1 MQDTLVN
8 LDAERT
14 LLACAMNDSDSLY
27 LTMPL
32 VEASDFSLDSHRRIF
47 QAIADLAEAGKPVDE
62 LTLCNELGA
71 KNQLAC
77 VGGVA
82 FISGLSEKVDAGL
95 ARVTNVEHYCQFVL
109 EKSRRRQV
117 RAAAERVSGATSDPS
132 VSTDECLQMI
142 EESLLQI
149 EAASHKS
156 TARHIKEVIPEML
169 RELETQAS
177 NQGLVGMSTG
187 LHSLDTA
194 TGGIRPGEV
203 WTVGALPGRG
213 KTAFGVQVALANAS
227 AGTPVA
233 AFSLEMQDTE
243 ISKRF
248 LCAKSSFPAMQVRNP
263 QTIRADRW
271 TELVESAASLSEL
284 PIYVDSRPSLKIQ
297 ELLASARLY
306 IRRYKV
312 KLIIVDYLR
321 LVDAPGRE
329 LRERVGYV
337 ANALRE
343 LAKSER
349 IGLVMLSQLRRPEGG
364 MNSKPTMLDLKES
377 GDIEN
382 HSHVVLLPFL
392 PVGDDGGPRPEE
404 QLLIIGKNRNGRI
417 GSLAVYFDEKRL
429 QFRERACEREYEP
442 TPDRQQG

>member
-1 MQDTLVN
+1 MQDPLVN

-14 LLACAMNDSDSLY
+14 LLACALNDSDSLY
-27 LTMPL
+27 RVMPL
-32 VEASDFSLDSHRRIF
+32 MEASDFSLDSHRRIF
-47 QAIADLAEAGKPVDE
+47 FAIAELAEAGKPVDE
-62 LTLCNELGA
+62 LTLSNALGT

-77 VGGVA
+77 IGGVA

-95 ARVTNVEHYCQFVL
+95 ARVTNVEHYAGLVR

-117 RAAAERVSGATSDPS
+117 CAAAERVSGATCDAS
-132 VSTDECLQMI
+132 VSTDECLRMI
-142 EESLLQI
+142 QESLLQI
-149 EAASHKS
+149 EAASGKS

-194 TGGIRPGEV
+194 TGGIRLGEV

-213 KTAFGVQVALANAS
+213 KTAFGVQVALASAR

-243 ISKRF
+243 IGKRF
-248 LCAKSSFPAMQVRNP
+248 LCASSSFAAMQVRNP
-263 QTIRADRW
+263 QTIRGERW
-271 TELVESAASLSEL
+271 PELMESAANLSEL
-284 PIYVDSRPSLKIQ
+284 PIYVDSRGSLKIQ
-297 ELLASARLY
+297 ELVASARLY
-306 IRRYKV
+306 VRRYGV

-349 IGLVMLSQLRRPEGG
+349 IGVVMLSQLRRPDGG

-392 PVGDDGGPRPEE
+392 PVTDDGGPRPEE
-404 QLLIIGKNRNGRI
+404 QLMIIGKNRNGRI
-417 GSLAVYFDEKRL
+417 GSLPVYFDEKRL
-429 QFRERACEREYEP
+429 QFCERTASMTNQYDTMP
-442 TPDRQQG
+442 KTG

>member
-1 MQDTLVN
+1 MQDPLIN

-27 LTMPL
+27 RTMPL

-47 QAIADLAEAGKPVDE
+47 FAIAELAEAGKPVDE
-62 LTLCNELGA
+62 LTISDALGA

-77 VGGVA
+77 VGGAA
-82 FISGLSEKVDAGL
+82 FICGLSEKVDAGL
-95 ARVTNVEHYCQFVL
+95 AKVTNVERYAKVVL

-117 RAAAERVSGATSDPS
+117 RAAAERVSSATSDPS

-142 EESLLQI
+142 QESLLQI
-149 EAASHKS
+149 EAASRKS

-169 RELETQAS
+169 RELEAQAN

-187 LHSLDTA
+187 LQSLDTA
-194 TGGIRPGEV
+194 TGGIRLGEV

-213 KTAFGVQVALANAS
+213 KTAFGVQVALANAK

-248 LCAKSSFPAMQVRNP
+248 LCANSQFAAMQVRNP
-263 QTIRADRW
+263 QTIRSERW
-271 TELVESAASLSEL
+271 TELMESAANLSEF
-284 PIYVDSRPSLKIQ
+284 PIYVDARPSLKIQ

-306 IRRYKV
+306 VRRYGV
-312 KLIIVDYLR
+312 RLVIVDYLR
-321 LVDAPGRE
+321 LVDSPGRE

-337 ANALRE
+337 ANSLRE

-349 IGLVMLSQLRRPEGG
+349 IGVVMLSQLRRPEGG

-404 QLLIIGKNRNGRI
+404 QLMIIGKNRNGRI
-417 GSLAVYFDEKRL
+417 GSLPVYFDEKRL
-429 QFRERACEREYEP
+429 QFCDRSRPNEVSRETNPYV
-442 TPDRQQG
+442 

>member
-1 MQDTLVN
+1 
-8 LDAERT
+8 
-14 LLACAMNDSDSLY
+14 
-27 LTMPL
+27 
-32 VEASDFSLDSHRRIF
+32 
-47 QAIADLAEAGKPVDE
+47 
-62 LTLCNELGA
+62 
-71 KNQLAC
+71 
-77 VGGVA
+77 
-82 FISGLSEKVDAGL
+82 
-95 ARVTNVEHYCQFVL
+95 
-109 EKSRRRQV
+109 
-117 RAAAERVSGATSDPS
+117 
-132 VSTDECLQMI
+132 MI
-142 EESLLQI
+142 G
-149 EAASHKS
+149 
-156 TARHIKEVIPEML
+156 
-169 RELETQAS
+169 

-194 TGGIRPGEV
+194 TGGIRLGEV

-213 KTAFGVQVALANAS
+213 KTAFGVQVALANAK

-248 LCAKSSFPAMQVRNP
+248 LCATSSFAAMQVRNP
-263 QTIRADRW
+263 QTIRSDRW

-306 IRRYKV
+306 VRRHGV
-312 KLIIVDYLR
+312 RLIIVDYLR

-329 LRERVGYV
+329 LRERVGHV

-349 IGLVMLSQLRRPEGG
+349 IGAVMLSQLRRPEGG

-404 QLLIIGKNRNGRI
+404 QLMIIGKNRNGRI
-417 GSLAVYFDEKRL
+417 GSLPVYFDEKRL
-429 QFRERACEREYEP
+429 QFSERGRA
-442 TPDRQQG
+442 

>member
-1 MQDTLVN
+1 MQDALVN

-27 LTMPL
+27 RTIPL

-47 QAIADLAEAGKPVDE
+47 QAVADLAEAGKPVDE
-62 LTLCNELGA
+62 LTLSNDLGA
-71 KNQLAC
+71 KNQLQS
-77 VGGVA
+77 VGGA
-82 FISGLSEKVDAGL
+82 DYISGLSEKVDAGL
-95 ARVTNVEHYCQFVL
+95 ARVTNVEYYAKLVL
-109 EKSRRRQV
+109 DKSRRRQV
-117 RAAAERVSGATSDPS
+117 HAAAERVSGATCDPS
-132 VSTDECLQMI
+132 VGTDECLQMI
-142 EESLLQI
+142 QESLLQI
-149 EAASHKS
+149 EAASRKS

-169 RELETQAS
+169 REIESQAS

-194 TGGIRPGEV
+194 TGGIRLGEV

-227 AGTPVA
+227 TGTPVA

-248 LCAKSSFPAMQVRNP
+248 LCARSSFAAMQVRNP
-263 QTIRADRW
+263 QTIRRERW
-271 TELVESAASLSEL
+271 PELMESAASLSQL

-306 IRRYKV
+306 ARRYGV
-312 KLIIVDYLR
+312 KLIVVDYLR
-321 LVDAPGRE
+321 LVEAPGRE
-329 LRERVGYV
+329 LRERVGHA

-349 IGLVMLSQLRRPEGG
+349 IGVVLLSQLRRPDGG
-364 MNSKPTMLDLKES
+364 MNTKPTMLDLKES

-417 GSLAVYFDEKRL
+417 GSLPVHFDEKRL
-429 QFRERACEREYEP
+429 QFC
-442 TPDRQQG
+442 DRISGEGVHSKS

>member
-27 LTMPL
+27 RIMP
-32 VEASDFSLDSHRRIF
+32 VIEASDFSLDSHRRIF

-62 LTLCNELGA
+62 LTLSNELGA
-71 KNQLAC
+71 KNQLVC
-77 VGGVA
+77 VGGA
-82 FISGLSEKVDAGL
+82 GFISGLSEKVDAGL
-95 ARVTNVEHYCQFVL
+95 ARITNVEHYGQLVL

-117 RAAAERVSGATSDPS
+117 RAAAERVGGATLDHS

-142 EESLLQI
+142 QESLLQI
-149 EAASHKS
+149 EATSRKF

-169 RELETQAS
+169 RELEAQAS

-187 LHSLDTA
+187 LHSLDMA

-213 KTAFGVQVALANAS
+213 KTAFGVQVALANAK

-243 ISKRF
+243 INKRF
-248 LCAKSSFPAMQVRNP
+248 LCATSSFAAMQIRNP
-263 QTIRADRW
+263 QTIRSDRW
-271 TELVESAASLSEL
+271 TELVEAVASLSEL

-306 IRRYKV
+306 VRRYKV
-312 KLIIVDYLR
+312 KLVIVDYLR

-417 GSLAVYFDEKRL
+417 GSLPVYFDEKRL
-429 QFRERACEREYEP
+429 QFCVRTLGDVARSEP
-442 TPDRQQG
+442 